1 MRTNLFKSL
10 LVAVMAIGAWGGV
23 KAEEV
28 LLTED
33 FSNSTY
39 NVTFGAATN
48 GGGATNSIKDGAF
61 YAGITSKD
69 TGDRSAYISFGEKKS
84 NGSSSLSFD
93 MALSKAGTKGKNNTI
108 SVCESIENKRWTTG
122 KVLFSIT
129 QDYQGNITIGNEKI
143 GSYNGV
149 LLTYKVTLNTITN
162 KAIVSVYNNETLIK
176 TIECE
181 TQASGIGSIH
191 IIVNKS
197 WGSCKVDNIKLAKLT
212 DPTITLSDTEVKV
225 KENSVYNV
233 SLSDIVGT
241 VSVTSDAEDVA
252 TASVKDNKIE
262 VNSLTSGV
270 AHLTVKVAN
279 DGLEITKEITVTVGD
294 VEKTVVSVKY
304 VCEGNDIADQSSI
317 ADIAV
322 GSTLSNEDLSIPA
335 TLFNTDKSIRYV
347 NPVTDKTLPYT
358 VEKNGI
364 ITISYTAQ
372 ALISSATVKYTYNG
386 TEIASENVTVSDG
399 KYEGDN
405 YTLPFR
411 YMVKDNGTTVYKTK
425 NNSSNYYG
433 ESVTLSKDMVIE
445 KTLTKAYDNVAF
457 LVDLDDTDGENAGVR
472 ASNCSAYNNKS
483 YKSTE
488 IVKPGIYTVFVRV
501 QKKNRGSYLT
511 IGEKTVYEFDTNL
524 SKGSWVD
531 QIVENVEIKNGGIVA
546 WNPGSNRTYDPIDI
560 IMLIKTGDATETVSV
575 SEAGYAT
582 YATKYN
588 VEVPNDENVKVMTVK
603 VNDDK
608 TSITLNNVAAGTLI
622 PANTGILVK
631 ATAGKYDFSVT
642 SKECATLDNDLK
654 AATTD
659 VTSKSE
665 GAKYFALTT
674 LSDGKV
680 GFAVVKDGVVIPAG
694 KAYLMVENGTPA
706 KFFGLDGEATGIN
719 SIKTA
724 KADGAYY
731 TLEGVKTTKPVKGL
745 YIHNGKKI
753 VVK

>member
-1 MRTNLFKSL
+1 MKTNLFKSL
-10 LVAVMAIGAWGGV
+10 LVATMAIGAMGGGN
-23 KAEEV
+23 AEEV

-48 GGGATNSIKDGAF
+48 GGGTQPSIKETAF
-61 YAGITSKD
+61 YVENGKQS
-69 TGDRSAYISFGEKKS
+69 GDRSAYISFGEKKS

-93 MALSKAGTKGKNNTI
+93 MALSKSGTSGKNNTI
-108 SVCESIENKRWTTG
+108 SVCESIENKRYISG
-122 KVLFSIT
+122 KALFSIT
-129 QDYQGNITIGNEKI
+129 QDDQGNITIGNEKI

-149 LLTYKVTLNTITN
+149 VLTYKVTLNTITN
-162 KAIVSVYNNETLIK
+162 KAIVSVYNNENLIK

-225 KENSVYNV
+225 KDNSVYNV

-358 VEKNGI
+358 VEKDGI

-433 ESVTLSKDMVIE
+433 ESITLSKDMVIE

-472 ASNCSAYNNKS
+472 ASYCSAYNNKA

-488 IVKPGIYTVFVRV
+488 VVAPGIYTVFIRV
-501 QKKNRGSYLT
+501 QNKGRGSYLT

-524 SKGSWVD
+524 SKGAWVD

-575 SEAGYAT
+575 SDAGYAT
-582 YATKYN
+582 YATTN
-588 VEVPNDENVKVMTVK
+588 NIVVPDNNDVKVMTVK
-603 VNDDK
+603 VNDDNF
-608 TSITLNNVAAGTLI
+608 TITLNKVEAGTVI

-631 ATAGKYDFSVT
+631 ADQGDYNFVVT
-642 SKECATLDNDLK
+642 SDEGKELENNSLV
-654 AATTD
+654 AAKEA
-659 VTSKSE
+659 VTSDGST
-665 GAKYFALTT
+665 YFALTKIG
-674 LSDGKV
+674 DKV
-680 GFAVVKDGVVIPAG
+680 GFAVVNNGVKIPAG
-694 KAYLMVENGTPA
+694 KAYLKVPAATTA

-719 SIKTA
+719 SVKTA

>member
-1 MRTNLFKSL
+1 MN
-10 LVAVMAIGAWGGV
+10 
-23 KAEEV
+23 AEEV

-48 GGGATNSIKDGAF
+48 GGGTQPSIKETAF
-61 YAGITSKD
+61 YVENGKQS
-69 TGDRSAYISFGEKKS
+69 GDRSAYISFGEKKS

-93 MALSKAGTKGKNNTI
+93 MALSKSGTSGKNNTI
-108 SVCESIENKRWTTG
+108 SVCESIENKRYISG
-122 KVLFSIT
+122 KALFSIT
-129 QDYQGNITIGNEKI
+129 QDDQGNITIGNEKI

-149 LLTYKVTLNTITN
+149 VLTYKVTLNTITN
-162 KAIVSVYNNETLIK
+162 KAIVSVYNNENLIK

-225 KENSVYNV
+225 KDNSFYNV

-358 VEKNGI
+358 VEKDGI

-433 ESVTLSKDMVIE
+433 ESITLSKDMVIE

-472 ASNCSAYNNKS
+472 ASYCSAYNNKA

-488 IVKPGIYTVFVRV
+488 VVAPGIYTVFIRV
-501 QKKNRGSYLT
+501 QNKGRGSYLT

-524 SKGSWVD
+524 SKGAWVD

-560 IMLIKTGDATETVSV
+560 IMLIKTGDATETVLV

-603 VNDDK
+603 VNDDNS
-608 TSITLNNVAAGTLI
+608 TITLNKVEAGTVI

-631 ATAGKYDFSVT
+631 ADQGNHDFVVT
-642 SKECATLDNDLK
+642 SDKGKELENNSLI

-659 VTSKSE
+659 VTSD
-665 GAKYFALTT
+665 GATFFALTKMDT
-674 LSDGKV
+674 KV
-680 GFAVVKDGVVIPAG
+680 GFAVVKEDVKIPAG
-694 KAYLMVENGTPA
+694 KAYLEVPAATAA
-706 KFFGLDGEATGIN
+706 KFFSLDGEATGIN
-719 SIKTA
+719 SVKTA

>member
-10 LVAVMAIGAWGGV
+10 LVTVMAIGAMGGV

-39 NVTFGAATN
+39 NVTFGAATGS
-48 GGGATNSIKDGAF
+48 GGTEPTIKETAF
-61 YAGITSKD
+61 YVENGKQR
-69 TGDRSAYISFGEKKS
+69 GDRSAYISFGEKKS

-93 MALSKAGTKGKNNTI
+93 MALSKSGWSGKNNTI
-108 SVCESIENKRWTTG
+108 SVCESIENQQYISG
-122 KVLFSIT
+122 KALFSIT

-212 DPTITLSDTEVKV
+212 GPTITLSDTEVKV

-304 VCEGNDIADQSSI
+304 VCEGKDIADQSSI

-322 GSTLSNEDLSIPA
+322 GSILNNEDLSIPA

-358 VEKNGI
+358 VEKDGI

-399 KYEGDN
+399 KYEGDY

-472 ASNCSAYNNKS
+472 ASNCSAYNNKT

-488 IVKPGIYTVFVRV
+488 VVAPGIYTVFVRV

-531 QIVENVEIKNGGIVA
+531 QIVENVEIKNSGIVA
-546 WNPGSNRTYDPIDI
+546 WNPGSGNTYDPIDI

-603 VNDDK
+603 VNAEG
-608 TSITLNNVAAGTLI
+608 TAIELNEVKAGTVI
-622 PANTGILVK
+622 PGNTGFLVK
-631 ATAGKYDFSVT
+631 AAAGKHDFVVT
-642 SKECATLDNDLK
+642 SDKGETLANNDLK
-654 AATTD
+654 AATED
-659 VTSKSE
+659 VTSADDKF
-665 GAKYFALTT
+665 FALTK
-674 LSDGKV
+674 LGEKV
-680 GFAVVKDGVVIPAG
+680 GFALVENGVVIPAC
-694 KAYLMVENGTPA
+694 KAYLEVTKGTAAA

-719 SIKTA
+719 SVKTA

>member
-10 LVAVMAIGAWGGV
+10 LVAAMAIGAMGGV
-23 KAEEV
+23 NAEEV

-39 NVTFGAATN
+39 NVTFGAATDVPT
-48 GGGATNSIKDGAF
+48 ATPSIKEGAF
-61 YAGITSKD
+61 YVENGRYKADK
-69 TGDRSAYISFGEKKS
+69 SAYISFGEKKS

-93 MALSKAGTKGKNNTI
+93 MALSKAGTANKYNTI
-108 SVCESIENKRWTTG
+108 SVCESIENKRHTSG
-122 KVLFSIT
+122 KTLFSIT

-143 GSYNGV
+143 GSYSGV

-162 KAIVSVYNNETLIK
+162 KAIVSVYNKETLIK
-176 TIECE
+176 TVECE

-191 IIVNKS
+191 IIVNKAY
-197 WGSCKVDNIKLAKLT
+197 GACKVDNIKLAKLT
-212 DPTITLSDTEVKV
+212 DPAITLSDTEVKV

-294 VEKTVVSVKY
+294 VEKTIVSVKY
-304 VCEGNDIADQSSI
+304 VCEGKDIADQSSI

-322 GSTLSNEDLSIPA
+322 GSILNNEDLSIPA

-347 NPVTDKTLPYT
+347 NPATDKTLPYT
-358 VEKNGI
+358 VEKDGI

-472 ASNCSAYNNKS
+472 ASNCSAYNNKT

-488 IVKPGIYTVFVRV
+488 VVAPGIYTVFVRV
-501 QKKNRGSYLT
+501 QKKGRGSYLT
-511 IGEKTVYEFDTNL
+511 IGDKTVYEFDSEL
-524 SKGSWVD
+524 SKGTWVD

-546 WNPGSNRTYDPIDI
+546 WNPGSGRTYDPIDI

-575 SEAGYAT
+575 SAAGYAT
-582 YATKYN
+582 YATTNN
-588 VEVPNDENVKVMTVK
+588 VIVPSDVKVMTVT
-603 VNDDK
+603 VNEGNS
-608 TSITLNNVAAGTLI
+608 TITLHEIPANTVI

-631 ATAGKYDFSVT
+631 AAAGNHDFVVTSEAGKEELPSNN
-642 SKECATLDNDLK
+642 LI
-654 AATTD
+654 AATEP
-659 VTSKSE
+659 VKSD
-665 GAKYFALTT
+665 GATFFALTKMDT
-674 LSDGKV
+674 KV
-680 GFAVVKDGVVIPAG
+680 GFAVVNKGVVIPAS
-694 KAYLMVENGTPA
+694 KAYLEVPEGNTHAA

-719 SIKTA
+719 SVKTA

-731 TLEGVKTTKPVKGL
+731 TLEGVKTTKPVKGI

>member
-1 MRTNLFKSL
+1 M
-10 LVAVMAIGAWGGV
+10 
-23 KAEEV
+23 
-28 LLTED
+28 LTED

-39 NVTFGAATN
+39 NVTFGAPKS
-48 GGGATNSIKDGAF
+48 GGATNSIKDGTF
-61 YAGITSKD
+61 YTENGNQS
-69 TGDRSAYISFGEKKS
+69 GDRSAYISFGEKKS

-93 MALSKAGTKGKNNTI
+93 MALSKAGNTNKYNTI
-108 SVCESIENKRWTTG
+108 SVCESIENKRWTSG
-122 KVLFSIT
+122 KVLFSII

-149 LLTYKVTLNTITN
+149 LLTYKVTLNTITK

-197 WGSCKVDNIKLAKLT
+197 SGACKVDNIKLAKLT

-317 ADIAV
+317 TDIAV
-322 GSTLSNEDLSIPA
+322 GSTLNNEDLSIPA

-358 VEKNGI
+358 VEKDGI

-405 YTLPFR
+405 YALPFR

-425 NNSSNYYG
+425 NNSTNYYG

-472 ASNCSAYNNKS
+472 ASNCSAYNNKT

-488 IVKPGIYTVFVRV
+488 VVEPGIYTVFVRV
-501 QKKNRGSYLT
+501 QKKGRGSYLT
-511 IGEKTVYEFDTNL
+511 IGDKTVYEFD
-524 SKGSWVD
+524 SKLTRGIWAD

-546 WNPGSNRTYDPIDI
+546 WNPGSGRTCDPIDI

-575 SEAGYAT
+575 SAAGYAT
-582 YATKYN
+582 YATNYN
-588 VEVPNDENVKVMTVK
+588 VEVPSDVKVMTVT
-603 VNDDK
+603 VN
-608 TSITLNNVAAGTLI
+608 TEGTAVELNEVKAGTVI

-631 ATAGKYDFSVT
+631 AAQGDHDFVIT
-642 SKECATLDNDLK
+642 SKEGTPLETNNLV

-659 VTSKSE
+659 VPSD
-665 GAKYFALTT
+665 GAKYFALTQ
-674 LSDGKV
+674 LSEGKV
-680 GFAVVKDGVVIPAG
+680 GFAKVAKDVVIPAG
-694 KAYLMVENGTPA
+694 KAYLMVENGSPA

-719 SIKTA
+719 SVKTA

>member
-1 MRTNLFKSL
+1 MKTNLFKSL
-10 LVAVMAIGAWGGV
+10 LVATMAIGAMGGV

-39 NVTFGAATN
+39 NVTFGGATDN
-48 GGGATNSIKDGAF
+48 GGATHSIKDGAF
-61 YAGITSKD
+61 NAENGNLS
-69 TGDRSAYISFGEKKS
+69 GDRSAYISFGEKKS

-93 MALSKAGTKGKNNTI
+93 MALSKAGTTNKNNTI
-108 SVCESIENKRWTTG
+108 SVCESIENKRYTSGNT
-122 KVLFSIT
+122 LFSIT

-191 IIVNKS
+191 IIVNKA
-197 WGSCKVDNIKLAKLT
+197 WGSCNVDNIKLAKLT
-212 DPTITLSDTEVKV
+212 DPTITLSDTEFKV
-225 KENSVYNV
+225 KENSLYNV

-241 VSVTSDAEDVA
+241 ISVTSDAKDVA

-304 VCEGNDIADQSSI
+304 VCEGNDIAAKSSI

-322 GSTLSNEDLSIPA
+322 GSTLNNEDLSIPA

-347 NPVTDKTLPYT
+347 NPVVDKTLPYT
-358 VEKNGI
+358 VEKDGI

-472 ASNCSAYNNKS
+472 ASYCSAYNNKA
-483 YKSTE
+483 YESTE
-488 IVKPGIYTVFVRV
+488 VVAPGIYTVFVRV
-501 QKKNRGSYLT
+501 QKKGRGSYLT
-511 IGEKTVYEFDTNL
+511 IGDKTVYEFDSDL
-524 SKGSWVD
+524 GKGNWVD
-531 QIVENVEIKNGGIVA
+531 QIVENVEIKNDGIIA
-546 WNPGSNRTYDPIDI
+546 WYPGSSRTYDPIDI

-575 SEAGYAT
+575 SEAGFAT
-582 YATKYN
+582 YATTNN
-588 VEVPNDENVKVMTVK
+588 VVVPADENVKVMTVK
-603 VNDDK
+603 VNADK
-608 TSITLNNVAAGTLI
+608 ASITLNEVKAGTVI

-631 ATAGKYDFSVT
+631 APQGDCNFVVT
-642 SKECATLDNDLK
+642 SEAGAELTNNDLK
-654 AATTD
+654 AATKD
-659 VTSKSE
+659 ETSNGST
-665 GAKYFALTT
+665 YFALTK
-674 LSDGKV
+674 LGEKV
-680 GFAVVKDGVVIPAG
+680 GFALVENGVVIPAG
-694 KAYLMVENGTPA
+694 KAYLEVSAGTAA

-719 SIKTA
+719 SVKTA

>member
-1 MRTNLFKSL
+1 MN
-10 LVAVMAIGAWGGV
+10 
-23 KAEEV
+23 AEEV

-33 FSNSTY
+33 FSNPTY

-48 GGGATNSIKDGAF
+48 AGGTQPSIKETAF
-61 YAGITSKD
+61 YVENGQQS
-69 TGDRSAYISFGEKKS
+69 GDRSAYISFGEKKS

-93 MALSKAGTKGKNNTI
+93 MALSKSGTSGKNNTI
-108 SVCESIENKRWTTG
+108 SVCESIENKRYISG
-122 KVLFSIT
+122 KALFSIT
-129 QDYQGNITIGNEKI
+129 QDDQGNITIGNEKI

-149 LLTYKVTLNTITN
+149 VLTYKVTLNTITN

-225 KENSVYNV
+225 KDNSVYNV

-358 VEKNGI
+358 VEKDGI

-386 TEIASENVTVSDG
+386 TEIARENVTVSDG

-433 ESVTLSKDMVIE
+433 ESITLSKDMVIE

-472 ASNCSAYNNKS
+472 ASYCSAYNNKA

-488 IVKPGIYTVFVRV
+488 VVAPGIYTVFIRV
-501 QKKNRGSYLT
+501 QNKGRGSYLT

-524 SKGSWVD
+524 SKGAWVD

-582 YATKYN
+582 YATTN
-588 VEVPNDENVKVMTVK
+588 NIVVPDNNDVKVMTVK

-608 TSITLNNVAAGTLI
+608 NSITLHNVAAGTLI

-631 ATAGKYDFSVT
+631 AAQGDYNFVVT
-642 SKECATLDNDLK
+642 SDAGTPLDNDLK
-654 AATTD
+654 AATEA
-659 VTSKSE
+659 VTSD
-665 GAKYFALTT
+665 GAKYFALAT

-680 GFAVVKDGVVIPAG
+680 GFAKVATGVNIPAG
-694 KAYLMVENGTPA
+694 KAYLMVENGTAA

-719 SIKTA
+719 SVKTA

>member
-1 MRTNLFKSL
+1 MKTNLFKSL
-10 LVAVMAIGAWGGV
+10 LVATMAIGAMGGV
-23 KAEEV
+23 NAEEV

-48 GGGATNSIKDGAF
+48 GGGTQPSIKETAF
-61 YAGITSKD
+61 YVENGKQS
-69 TGDRSAYISFGEKKS
+69 GDRSAYISFGEKKS

-93 MALSKAGTKGKNNTI
+93 MALSKSGTSGKNNTI
-108 SVCESIENKRWTTG
+108 SVCESIENKRYISG
-122 KVLFSIT
+122 KALFSIT
-129 QDYQGNITIGNEKI
+129 QDDQGNITIGNEKI

-149 LLTYKVTLNTITN
+149 VLTYKVTLNTITN
-162 KAIVSVYNNETLIK
+162 KAIVSVYNNENLIK

-225 KENSVYNV
+225 KDNSVYNV

-358 VEKNGI
+358 VEKDGI

-433 ESVTLSKDMVIE
+433 ESITLSKDMVIE

-472 ASNCSAYNNKS
+472 ASYCSAYNNKA

-488 IVKPGIYTVFVRV
+488 VVAPGIYTVFIRV
-501 QKKNRGSYLT
+501 QNKGRGSYLT

-524 SKGSWVD
+524 SKGAWVD

-575 SEAGYAT
+575 SDAGYAT
-582 YATKYN
+582 YATTNNIVVPKSN
-588 VEVPNDENVKVMTVK
+588 DVEVMTVK
-603 VNDDK
+603 VNDDNS
-608 TSITLNNVAAGTLI
+608 TITLNDVAAGTVI

-631 ATAGKYDFSVT
+631 ADQGDYNFVVT
-642 SKECATLDNDLK
+642 SDEGKELENNSLV
-654 AATTD
+654 AAKEA
-659 VTSKSE
+659 VTSDGS
-665 GAKYFALTT
+665 KYFALTKIG
-674 LSDGKV
+674 DKV
-680 GFAVVKDGVVIPAG
+680 GFAVVNNGVKIPAG
-694 KAYLMVENGTPA
+694 KAYLEVPAATAA
-706 KFFGLDGEATGIN
+706 KFFSLDGEATGIN
-719 SIKTA
+719 SVKTA

>member
-10 LVAVMAIGAWGGV
+10 LVAVMAIGAMGGV
-23 KAEEV
+23 NAEEV

-39 NVTFGAATN
+39 NVTFGPATN
-48 GGGATNSIKDGAF
+48 GGGTEPSIKEAAF
-61 YAGITSKD
+61 YVENGKQS
-69 TGDRSAYISFGEKKS
+69 GDRSAYISFGEKKS

-93 MALSKAGTKGKNNTI
+93 MALSKAGTTNKNNTI
-108 SVCESIENKRWTTG
+108 SVCESIENKRHTSG
-122 KVLFSIT
+122 KTLFSIT

-143 GSYNGV
+143 GSYSGV

-162 KAIVSVYNNETLIK
+162 KAIVSVYNKETLIK
-176 TIECE
+176 TVECE

-212 DPTITLSDTEVKV
+212 DPAITLSDTEVKV

-317 ADIAV
+317 TDIAV
-322 GSTLSNEDLSIPA
+322 GSTLNNEDLSIPA

-358 VEKNGI
+358 VEKDGI

-386 TEIASENVTVSDG
+386 TEIASENVTISEG

-472 ASNCSAYNNKS
+472 ASNCSAYNNKT

-488 IVKPGIYTVFVRV
+488 VVAPGIYTVFVRV
-501 QKKNRGSYLT
+501 QKKDRGSYLT
-511 IGEKTVYEFDTNL
+511 IGDKTVYEFDSEL
-524 SKGSWVD
+524 SKGTWVD

-546 WNPGSNRTYDPIDI
+546 WNPGSGRTYDPIDI

-575 SEAGYAT
+575 SNAGYAT
-582 YATKYN
+582 FATNYN
-588 VEVPNDENVKVMTVK
+588 VKVPEDENVKVMTVE
-603 VNDDK
+603 VNAEG
-608 TSITLNNVAAGTLI
+608 TAIELHEVAANTVI

-631 ATAGKYDFSVT
+631 ATQGDYNFVVT
-642 SKECATLDNDLK
+642 SDADEKLPINNLV

-659 VTSKSE
+659 VPSD
-665 GAKYFALTT
+665 GVKYFALTT

-680 GFAVVKDGVVIPAG
+680 GFAKVAKDVNIPAG
-694 KAYLMVENGTPA
+694 KAYLMVENGSPA

-719 SIKTA
+719 SVKTA

>member
-1 MRTNLFKSL
+1 MN
-10 LVAVMAIGAWGGV
+10 
-23 KAEEV
+23 AEEV

-48 GGGATNSIKDGAF
+48 GGGTQPSIKETAF
-61 YAGITSKD
+61 YVENGKQK
-69 TGDRSAYISFGEKKS
+69 GDRSAYISFGEKKS

-93 MALSKAGTKGKNNTI
+93 MALSKSRTSGKNNTI
-108 SVCESIENKRWTTG
+108 SVCESIENKRYISG
-122 KVLFSIT
+122 KALFSIT
-129 QDYQGNITIGNEKI
+129 QDDQGNITIGNKKI

-149 LLTYKVTLNTITN
+149 VLTYKVTLNTITN
-162 KAIVSVYNNETLIK
+162 KAIVSVYNNENLIQ

-225 KENSVYNV
+225 KDNSVYNV

-358 VEKNGI
+358 VEKDGI

-433 ESVTLSKDMVIE
+433 ESITLSKDMVIE

-472 ASNCSAYNNKS
+472 ASYCSAYNNKA

-488 IVKPGIYTVFVRV
+488 VVAPGIYTVFIRV
-501 QKKNRGSYLT
+501 QNKGRGSYLT

-524 SKGSWVD
+524 SKGAWVD

-575 SEAGYAT
+575 SDAGYAT
-582 YATKYN
+582 YATTN
-588 VEVPNDENVKVMTVK
+588 NIVVPDNNDVKVMTVK
-603 VNDDK
+603 VNEDNS
-608 TSITLNNVAAGTLI
+608 TITLYDVPAGKVI

-631 ATAGKYDFSVT
+631 AAQGDYNFVVT
-642 SKECATLDNDLK
+642 SDEGKELENNSLV
-654 AATTD
+654 AAKEAVPSD
-659 VTSKSE
+659 GS
-665 GAKYFALTT
+665 AYFALTKIG
-674 LSDGKV
+674 DKV
-680 GFAVVKDGVVIPAG
+680 GFAVVNNGVKIPAG
-694 KAYLMVENGTPA
+694 KAYLKVSAATTA
-706 KFFGLDGEATGIN
+706 KFFSLDGEATGIN
-719 SIKTA
+719 SVKTA

>member
-1 MRTNLFKSL
+1 MKTNLFKSL
-10 LVAVMAIGAWGGV
+10 LVATMAIGAMGGV
-23 KAEEV
+23 NAEEV

-39 NVTFGAATN
+39 NVTFGAATD
-48 GGGATNSIKDGAF
+48 GGGTQPSIKETAF
-61 YAGITSKD
+61 YVENGDQS
-69 TGDRSAYISFGEKKS
+69 GDRSAYISFGEKKS

-93 MALSKAGTKGKNNTI
+93 MALSKSGTTGKNNTI
-108 SVCESIENKRWTTG
+108 SVCESIENKRWISG
-122 KVLFSIT
+122 KALFSIT

-149 LLTYKVTLNTITN
+149 VLTYKVTLNTITN

-197 WGSCKVDNIKLAKLT
+197 WGSCNVDNIKLAKLT

-358 VEKNGI
+358 VEKDGI

-433 ESVTLSKDMVIE
+433 ESITLSKDMVIE

-472 ASNCSAYNNKS
+472 ASYCSAYNNKA

-488 IVKPGIYTVFVRV
+488 VVAPGIYTVFIRV
-501 QKKNRGSYLT
+501 QNKGRGSYLT

-524 SKGSWVD
+524 RKGAWVD

-575 SEAGYAT
+575 SDAGYAT
-582 YATKYN
+582 YATTN
-588 VEVPNDENVKVMTVK
+588 NIVVPDNNDVKVMTVK
-603 VNDDK
+603 VNEDK
-608 TSITLNNVAAGTLI
+608 ATITLNEVAAKTVI

-631 ATAGKYDFSVT
+631 APAGHCDFVVT
-642 SKECATLDNDLK
+642 SDKGETLANNDLK
-654 AATTD
+654 AATED
-659 VTSKSE
+659 VTSVDDKF
-665 GAKYFALTT
+665 FALTK
-674 LSDGKV
+674 LGEKV
-680 GFAVVKDGVVIPAG
+680 GFALVENGVVIPAG
-694 KAYLMVENGTPA
+694 KAYLEVTKGSAA
-706 KFFGLDGEATGIN
+706 KFFSLDGEATGIN
-719 SIKTA
+719 SVKTA

>member
-1 MRTNLFKSL
+1 M
-10 LVAVMAIGAWGGV
+10 V
-23 KAEEV
+23 EEP
-28 LLTED
+28 
-33 FSNSTY
+33 
-39 NVTFGAATN
+39 
-48 GGGATNSIKDGAF
+48 IKETAF
-61 YAGITSKD
+61 YVENGKQS
-69 TGDRSAYISFGEKKS
+69 GDRSAYISFGEKKS

-93 MALSKAGTKGKNNTI
+93 MALSKSGTRGKNNTI
-108 SVCESIENKRWTTG
+108 SVCESIENKRWISG
-122 KVLFSIT
+122 KALFSIT

-358 VEKNGI
+358 VEKDGI

-445 KTLTKAYDNVAF
+445 KTLTKAYDNVTF
-457 LVDLDDTDGENAGVR
+457 LVDLDDSNGENAGIR

-483 YKSTE
+483 YKSTG

-501 QKKNRGSYLT
+501 LKKGRGSYLT

-524 SKGSWVD
+524 SKGAWID
-531 QIVENVEIKNGGIVA
+531 QIVENVEIKNSGIVT
-546 WNPGSNRTYDPIDI
+546 WNPGSGNTCDPIDI
-560 IMLIKTGDATETVSV
+560 IMLIKTGDATETATI

-603 VNDDK
+603 VNEDK
-608 TSITLNNVAAGTLI
+608 STITLHEVAANTVISAG
-622 PANTGILVK
+622 TGILVK
-631 ATAGKYDFSVT
+631 APAGNCDFVVT
-642 SKECATLDNDLK
+642 SDKGEALAYNDLK
-654 AATTD
+654 AATEN
-659 VTSKSE
+659 VTSVDDKF
-665 GAKYFALTT
+665 FALTKIG
-674 LSDGKV
+674 DKV
-680 GFAVVKDGVVIPAG
+680 GFALVANGVVIPAG
-694 KAYLMVENGTPA
+694 KAYLEVPAGSAA
-706 KFFGLDGEATGIN
+706 KFFSLDGEATGIN
-719 SIKTA
+719 SVKTA

>member
-1 MRTNLFKSL
+1 MKTNLFKSL
-10 LVAVMAIGAWGGV
+10 LVATMAIGAMGGV
-23 KAEEV
+23 NAEEV

-39 NVTFGAATN
+39 NVTFGAATDVST
-48 GGGATNSIKDGAF
+48 ATPSIKDGAF
-61 YAGITSKD
+61 YVENGSYKADK
-69 TGDRSAYISFGEKKS
+69 SAYISFGEKKS
-84 NGSSSLSFD
+84 NSSSSLSFD
-93 MALSKAGTKGKNNTI
+93 MALSKSGLRSKNNTI
-108 SVCESIENKRWTTG
+108 SVCESIENKRYISG
-122 KVLFSIT
+122 KALFSIT
-129 QDYQGNITIGNEKI
+129 QDDQGNITIGNEKI

-149 LLTYKVTLNTITN
+149 VLTYKVTLNTITN
-162 KAIVSVYNNETLIK
+162 KAIVSVYNNENLIK

-225 KENSVYNV
+225 KDNSVYNV

-358 VEKNGI
+358 VEKDGI

-433 ESVTLSKDMVIE
+433 ESITLSKDMVIE

-472 ASNCSAYNNKS
+472 ASYCSAYNNKA

-488 IVKPGIYTVFVRV
+488 VVAPGIYTVFIRV
-501 QKKNRGSYLT
+501 QNKGRGSYLT

-524 SKGSWVD
+524 RKGAWVD

-582 YATKYN
+582 YATTN
-588 VEVPNDENVKVMTVK
+588 NIVVPDNNDVKVMTVT
-603 VNDDK
+603 VNEGNS
-608 TSITLNNVAAGTLI
+608 TITLHEIPAKTVI

-631 ATAGKYDFSVT
+631 ADQGKHNFVVT
-642 SKECATLDNDLK
+642 SKEGTELTKNNLV
-654 AATTD
+654 AATAE
-659 VTSKSE
+659 VTSD
-665 GAKYFALTT
+665 GAKFFALTT

-694 KAYLMVENGTPA
+694 KAYLEVTKGRAAA
-706 KFFGLDGEATGIN
+706 KFFSLDGEATGIN
-719 SIKTA
+719 SVKTA

>member
-1 MRTNLFKSL
+1 MKTNLFKSL
-10 LVAVMAIGAWGGV
+10 LVATMAIGAMGGV
-23 KAEEV
+23 NAEEV

-39 NVTFGAATN
+39 NVTFGAATDVST
-48 GGGATNSIKDGAF
+48 ATPSIKDGAF
-61 YAGITSKD
+61 YVENGSYKADK
-69 TGDRSAYISFGEKKS
+69 SAYISFGEKKS
-84 NGSSSLSFD
+84 NSSSSLSFD
-93 MALSKAGTKGKNNTI
+93 MALSESGWSGKNNTI
-108 SVCESIENKRWTTG
+108 SVCESIENKRWTSG

-129 QDYQGNITIGNEKI
+129 QDYQGNITIGNEQI

-149 LLTYKVTLNTITN
+149 VLTYKVTLNTITN
-162 KAIVSVYNNETLIK
+162 KAIVSVYNNENLIK

-225 KENSVYNV
+225 KDNSVYNV

-358 VEKNGI
+358 VEKDGI

-433 ESVTLSKDMVIE
+433 ESITLSKDMVIE

-472 ASNCSAYNNKS
+472 ASYCSAYNNKA

-488 IVKPGIYTVFVRV
+488 VVAPGIYTVFIRV
-501 QKKNRGSYLT
+501 QNKGRGSYLT

-524 SKGSWVD
+524 SKGAWVD

-659 VTSKSE
+659 VTSESE

-719 SIKTA
+719 SVKTA

>member
-1 MRTNLFKSL
+1 MN
-10 LVAVMAIGAWGGV
+10 
-23 KAEEV
+23 AEEV

-33 FSNSTY
+33 FSNPTY

-48 GGGATNSIKDGAF
+48 FGGTQPSIKETAF
-61 YAGITSKD
+61 YVENGQQS
-69 TGDRSAYISFGEKKS
+69 GDRSAYISFGEKKS
-84 NGSSSLSFD
+84 NSSSSLSFD
-93 MALSKAGTKGKNNTI
+93 MALSKSGTSGKNNTI
-108 SVCESIENKRWTTG
+108 SVCESIENKRYISR
-122 KVLFSIT
+122 KALFSIT
-129 QDYQGNITIGNEKI
+129 QDDQGNITIGNEKI

-149 LLTYKVTLNTITN
+149 VLTYKVTLNTITN

-225 KENSVYNV
+225 KDNSVYNV

-358 VEKNGI
+358 VEKDGI

-386 TEIASENVTVSDG
+386 TEIARENVTVSDG

-433 ESVTLSKDMVIE
+433 ESITLSKDMVIE

-472 ASNCSAYNNKS
+472 ASYCSAYNNKA

-488 IVKPGIYTVFVRV
+488 VVAPGIYTVFIRV
-501 QKKNRGSYLT
+501 QNKGRGSYLT

-524 SKGSWVD
+524 SKGAWVD

-582 YATKYN
+582 YATTN
-588 VEVPNDENVKVMTVK
+588 NIVVPDNNDVKVMTVK
-603 VNDDK
+603 VKDNS
-608 TSITLNNVAAGTLI
+608 TITLYDVPAGKVI

-631 ATAGKYDFSVT
+631 AAKGDYNFVVTGEAGKDLT
-642 SKECATLDNDLK
+642 NNDLK
-654 AATTD
+654 AATAEKASDGST
-659 VTSKSE
+659 
-665 GAKYFALTT
+665 YFALTKIG
-674 LSDGKV
+674 DKV
-680 GFAVVKDGVVIPAG
+680 GFALVEKDVVIPAG
-694 KAYLMVENGTPA
+694 KAYLEVTNGTAAA
-706 KFFGLDGEATGIN
+706 KFFSLDGEATGIN
-719 SIKTA
+719 SVKTV

>member
-1 MRTNLFKSL
+1 MKTNLFKSL
-10 LVAVMAIGAWGGV
+10 LVATMAVGAMGGV
-23 KAEEV
+23 NAEEV

-39 NVTFGAATN
+39 NVTFGAATDV
-48 GGGATNSIKDGAF
+48 GGTQPSIKETAF
-61 YAGITSKD
+61 YVENGKQS
-69 TGDRSAYISFGEKKS
+69 GDRSAYISFGEKKS

-93 MALSKAGTKGKNNTI
+93 MALSKSGLSGKNNTI
-108 SVCESIENKRWTTG
+108 SVCESIENKRYISG
-122 KVLFSIT
+122 KALFSIT
-129 QDYQGNITIGNEKI
+129 QDNQGNITIGNEKI

-149 LLTYKVTLNTITN
+149 VLTYKVTLNTITN
-162 KAIVSVYNNETLIK
+162 KAIVSVYNNENLIK

-225 KENSVYNV
+225 KDNSVYNV

-358 VEKNGI
+358 VEKDGI

-411 YMVKDNGTTVYKTK
+411 SMVKDNGTTVYKTK

-433 ESVTLSKDMVIE
+433 ESITLSKDMVIE

-472 ASNCSAYNNKS
+472 ASYCSAYNNKA

-488 IVKPGIYTVFVRV
+488 VVAPGIYTVFIRV
-501 QKKNRGSYLT
+501 QNKGRGSYLT

-524 SKGSWVD
+524 SKGAWVD

-546 WNPGSNRTYDPIDI
+546 WNPGSNKTYDPIDI

-575 SEAGYAT
+575 SDAGFAT

-603 VNDDK
+603 VNDDNS
-608 TSITLNNVAAGTLI
+608 TITLNDVAAGTVI
-622 PANTGILVK
+622 PAKTGILVK
-631 ATAGKYDFSVT
+631 ADQGNHNFVVT
-642 SKECATLDNDLK
+642 SKEGAKLENNSLI

-659 VTSKSE
+659 VTSD
-665 GAKYFALTT
+665 GATFFALTKMDT
-674 LSDGKV
+674 KV
-680 GFAVVKDGVVIPAG
+680 GFAVVNNGVKIPAG

-719 SIKTA
+719 SVKTA